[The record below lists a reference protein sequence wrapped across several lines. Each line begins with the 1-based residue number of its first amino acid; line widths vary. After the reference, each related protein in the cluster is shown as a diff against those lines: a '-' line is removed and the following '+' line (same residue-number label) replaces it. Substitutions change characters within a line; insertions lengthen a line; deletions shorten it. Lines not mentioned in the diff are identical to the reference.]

1 MIACA
6 AGALYFCMPVEKHGL
21 HRELRYTDALI
32 RNTVDGECQWGREAG
47 GTANGA
53 TMESVCWEEVCA
65 KSCVKRVSKYAHR

>member
-6 AGALYFCMPVEKHGL
+6 TGALYFCMPVEKHGL
-21 HRELRYTDALI
+21 HRELRYTNALD
-32 RNTVDGECQWGREAG
+32 RQYCRRGVSMGREAG

-53 TMESVCWEEVCA
+53 TMESVFWEEVCA